1 MLFVWNGKNTG
12 ATVKAQTLTKG
23 YALDEYLQQAKDSGL
38 NVLFSGG
45 VVKNK
50 KLQRGNIFM
59 FEDIIDKKGLKG
71 QKSKQPSKYKRVGEN
86 PNEPGV
92 EQIIKAYET
101 VYLLKWLFP
110 ELAVKQ
116 YQQSI
121 GQNRKN
127 KFPRFQDQFLK

>member
-1 MLFVWNGKNTG
+1 M
-12 ATVKAQTLTKG
+12 
-23 YALDEYLQQAKDSGL
+23 
-38 NVLFSGG
+38 
-45 VVKNK
+45 KNK

-71 QKSKQPSKYKRVGEN
+71 SKPKQPSKYKRVGEN

-110 ELAVKQ
+110 EAAAQK
-116 YQQSI
+116 YQQQVHQAKR
-121 GQNRKN
+121 G
-127 KFPRFQDQFLK
+127 KFPRFQDQFLKQTQSSSRSRSSMMPHE

>member
-1 MLFVWNGKNTG
+1 M
-12 ATVKAQTLTKG
+12 
-23 YALDEYLQQAKDSGL
+23 
-38 NVLFSGG
+38 LFSGG

-71 QKSKQPSKYKRVGEN
+71 SKPKQPSKYKRVGEN

-110 ELAVKQ
+110 EAAAKQ
-116 YQQSI
+116 YQQQAHQVKR
-121 GQNRKN
+121 G
-127 KFPRFQDQFLK
+127 KFPKFQD